1 MTKKNSVLTTMSN
14 DEIEN
19 KITYANDVIAVI
31 AGMAT
36 SEVEG
41 VAEMCAVNSNVINDV
56 FGRNKNATKGVKVE
70 VGTEEASVDVYLIFE
85 YGTPIQTAAQNVQE
99 NIKKA
104 IETMTGLH
112 VVKVDVHV
120 QGVSFAKETA
130 SLASMQNLSTAD
142 LTETVSKEVSKEES
156 KEESKIKTE
165 KSDLK
170 NTSNDEVIEQS
181 SNDSNSEQPQSEEN
195 SEETIQE

>member
-156 KEESKIKTE
+156 KIKTE